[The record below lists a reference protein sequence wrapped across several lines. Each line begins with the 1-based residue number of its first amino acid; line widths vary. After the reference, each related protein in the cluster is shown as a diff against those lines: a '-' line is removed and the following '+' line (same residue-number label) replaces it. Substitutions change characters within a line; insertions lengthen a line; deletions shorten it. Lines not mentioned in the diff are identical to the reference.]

1 MKGWAVF
8 FMIVLVSVISI
19 IIALSILVSNVNKSI
34 AEKEELVTSSL
45 IALLEAYEIQDTD
58 AIEFFS
64 AAQYMPYVN
73 KGSIISFNS
82 NYSELSSINQD
93 ISLIDRPVTFQKYQ
107 YLRAEIENNISDIM
121 RTANYYTT
129 IRTNE
134 RFAEAEIVLKES
146 RKNITKLINEYNAN
160 ITTYNRL
167 VSNQPV
173 SIIAAIN
180 QKIALLK
187 FETGEDVKRPT
198 GLSIE

>member
-8 FMIVLVSVISI
+8 FMIVLVSVISV
-19 IIALSILVSNVNKSI
+19 IIALSILVSNANSNI
-34 AEKEELVTSSL
+34 AEKEQLTRDSL
-45 IALLEAYEIQDTD
+45 MALLEAYEVQDTD
-58 AIEFFS
+58 SIEFFDS
-64 AAQYMPYVN
+64 ALYVPYVSKN
-73 KGSIISFNS
+73 PIVSFNS
-82 NYSELSSINQD
+82 NYSELSTINQD

-107 YLRAEIENNISDIM
+107 YLRSEIDNNINEIM

-134 RFAEAEIVLKES
+134 RFANAEIKLRES
-146 RKNITKLINEYNAN
+146 RKDVHQLISAYNVNVAA
-160 ITTYNRL
+160 YNRL

-180 QKIALLK
+180 QKVALLR
-187 FETGEDVKRPT
+187 FETGENVKRPS

>member
-19 IIALSILVSNVNKSI
+19 IIALSIFVSNVNQGI
-34 AEKEELVTSSL
+34 AEKEQLTRASLV
-45 IALLEAYEIQDTD
+45 ALLEAYEEQDAD
-58 AIEFFS
+58 SIEFFD
-64 AAQYMPYVN
+64 AALYVPYVS
-73 KGSIISFNS
+73 KITIVSFNS
-82 NYSELSSINQD
+82 NYSELATINQD

-107 YLRAEIENNISDIM
+107 YLRSEIDNNINDIM

-134 RFAEAEIVLKES
+134 RFANAETKLKES
-146 RKNITKLINEYNAN
+146 RRNVHQHINEYNIN
-160 ITTYNRL
+160 VSTYNRL

-173 SIIAAIN
+173 SIIAAMN
-180 QKIALLK
+180 QKIALLR
-187 FETGEDVKRPT
+187 FETGDDVKRPT